1 MKRILLVTIGV
12 AIVAVFAATLGF
24 AKPATTTG
32 GGSRRGDAA
41 KAARGR
47 QGA

>member
-12 AIVAVFAATLGF
+12 AIVAVVAATLGF
-24 AKPATTTG
+24 AKPAATTG
-32 GGSRRGDAA
+32 AARAEATTA

-47 QGA
+47 QVA

>member
-24 AKPATTTG
+24 AKPAATTG
-32 GGSRRGDAA
+32 ASQAEA
-41 KAARGR
+41 TLPKLPA
-47 QGA
+47 